1 VSRRTSNRSK
11 LPEVGP
17 NGLPPTPDGLIVG
30 LAYLYVGSKDVDADL
45 GFYRDSLGGE
55 LAWRFHA
62 FEADVAG
69 VRLGEGPL
77 LLLADHRPAPSV
89 LPIFA
94 VTDLDATEE
103 RLKTAGW
110 AQTAT
115 RVEVPDGP
123 ALVLRDP
130 SGNEIALLHRVRPD
144 AMPSSYRDPDNPH
157 AVED

>member
-1 VSRRTSNRSK
+1 M
-11 LPEVGP
+11 
-17 NGLPPTPDGLIVG
+17 PTQPDDSLIVG
-30 LAYLYVGSKDVDADL
+30 LAYLYVGSADVEADL
-45 GFYRDSLGGE
+45 GFYRDALGAE
-55 LAWRFHA
+55 LVWRFHA

-77 LLLADHRPAPSV
+77 VLLADHRPAPSV

-94 VTDLDATEE
+94 VRDLQAAEE
-103 RLKTAGW
+103 RLRSGGW
-110 AQTAT
+110 AESAT

-144 AMPSSYRDPDNPH
+144 AMPSSYRDPGNSH
-157 AVED
+157 AVRAD

>member
-1 VSRRTSNRSK
+1 M
-11 LPEVGP
+11 PPIPDDGP
-17 NGLPPTPDGLIVG
+17 IIG
-30 LAYLYVGSKDVDADL
+30 LAYLYVGCADVEADL
-45 GFYRDSLGGE
+45 KFYRDGLGGE
-55 LAWRFHA
+55 LVWRFQA

-77 LLLADHRPAPSV
+77 VLLADHRPAPSV

-94 VTDLDATEE
+94 VSDLDATEE
-103 RLKTAGW
+103 RLRSAGW
-110 AQTAT
+110 GESAT

-144 AMPSSYRDPDNPH
+144 AMASSYRDPGNSH
-157 AVED
+157 AVRAD